1 MTGTAQPLRQYLMQK
16 KSFKRKLPSILR
28 WVLWVLLVQ
37 FILFNISAAMYAY
50 KLSHF
55 YNDQSVRYSGE
66 NENIFTKTWRLFSG
80 PKLAKSVI
88 NEFPAF
94 PFDTVTL
101 KTENGIFIDAWY
113 AKTDS
118 LYKGTVILFHGLTT
132 NKGNVLAEAYEFR
145 YLGYNVMLV
154 DFRAHGNSGGNTTT
168 IGVREAE
175 EVKLAYDYMSQK
187 GEKRIILWGSSL
199 GAVAIAK
206 AVADYTIKPA
216 GVILEMPFASMKSHL
231 RARARMIGFA
241 GFPEKP
247 FGFFVTFWMGIERGF
262 NGFKHQ
268 TTKYVQ
274 KINCPTLLQ
283 WGALD
288 FYVLKNE
295 TDKVYNAT
303 ASPAKKLVIYDHANH
318 ESFVQNDPLKW
329 RIEVG
334 RFLSGTVK

>member
-1 MTGTAQPLRQYLMQK
+1 MEK

-50 KLSHF
+50 KLSYF
-55 YNDQSVRYSGE
+55 YNDQSVRYSGQSE
-66 NENIFTKTWRLFSG
+66 NVFAKTWRLFSG

-88 NEFPAF
+88 NDLPAF
-94 PFDTVTL
+94 SYDTVTL
-101 KTENGIFIDAWY
+101 KTEQGIFIDAWY
-113 AKTDS
+113 ARTDS
-118 LYKGTVILFHGLTT
+118 TARGTVILFHGLSISKT
-132 NKGNVLAEAYEFR
+132 NVLAEAYEFR

-154 DFRAHGNSGGNTTT
+154 DFRAHGNSGGNITT

-175 EVKLAYDYMSQK
+175 EVKLAYNYVTNA
-187 GEKRIILWGSSL
+187 GEKKIILWGSSM
-199 GAVAIAK
+199 GAVAITK
-206 AVADYTIKPA
+206 GIADYDLKPA
-216 GVILEMPFASMKSHL
+216 GVILEMPFASLQSHL

-247 FGFFVTFWMGIERGF
+247 FGFFVACWMGIERGF
-262 NGFKHQ
+262 NGFKFQ
-268 TTKYVQ
+268 TTRYVQ
-274 KINCPTLLQ
+274 KIKCPVLLQ

-288 FYVLKNE
+288 PYVVKSE
-295 TDKVYNAT
+295 TDQVYKAIE
-303 ASPAKKLVIYDHANH
+303 APDKRLVIYDHASH

-334 RFLSGTVK
+334 RFLSIK